1 MTRKEAFEKS
11 REGWKTEEKQFATSG
26 AYAFDTATAK
36 WLANVNEAQS
46 LTLAIKSA
54 AGNLADELYN
64 DAKTLEHYSFARRS
78 EIRDSMATD
87 DPDGA
92 VAAVQLLANAL
103 ETLKGLVARAKGE

>member
-11 REGWKTEEKQFATSG
+11 REGWKKEEEQFATSG

-46 LTLAIKSA
+46 LTLAVKSA

-78 EIRDSMATD
+78 EIRDSMATR

-92 VAAVQLLANAL
+92 VETVRLLANAL
-103 ETLKGLVARAKGE
+103 ENLKALVARAKGE